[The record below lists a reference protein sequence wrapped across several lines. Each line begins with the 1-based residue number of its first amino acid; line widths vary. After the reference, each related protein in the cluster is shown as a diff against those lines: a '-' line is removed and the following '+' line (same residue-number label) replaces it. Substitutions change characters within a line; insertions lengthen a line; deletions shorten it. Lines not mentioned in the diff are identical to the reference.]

1 MKFFR
6 VIGRSIRD
14 ALKSVARNFSLS
26 IASITCVMITL
37 IIVGVA
43 LVVTYNVE
51 DATNKLKKDLSI
63 VVFVSNDAD
72 EFDIKSLETQIKGI
86 DNVDADTVAYRDKAS
101 IKKDMMDSNDTFQ
114 NIMENW
120 DDKENPLQNI
130 YTVKVVDANKIAETA
145 TAIKNLSKVT
155 LVKYGEGMV
164 EQLLMAFNGVEKF
177 SFVAVIALVL
187 VTIFLI
193 INTIK
198 LTIFSRKREISIMR
212 LVGASNSSIK
222 LPFIFEGMF
231 IGIIGSIIPVI
242 LVVYGYYW
250 VFKILNGKLL
260 TDLISLLTPG
270 SIVIKISLFIVAIGA
285 IVGMIGSSSAV
296 RKYLK
301 V

>member
-6 VIGRSIRD
+6 VIGRSLRD
-14 ALKSVARNFSLS
+14 SLKSVGRNISLS
-26 IASITCVMITL
+26 LASITCVMITL

-43 LVVTYNVE
+43 LVISYNVE
-51 DATNKLKKDLSI
+51 DATRELKKDLSI
-63 VVFVSNDAD
+63 FAFVSKDAD
-72 EFDIKSLETQIKGI
+72 EFDIKAIETGIKAI
-86 DNVDADTVAYRDKAS
+86 DNVDVDAVIFRDKAS
-101 IKKDMMDSNDTFQ
+101 LKKEMMDSSETFQ
-114 NIMENW
+114 NIMEDW

-130 YTVKVVDANKIAETA
+130 YVVKVIDANKIGETA
-145 TAIKNLSKVT
+145 TAIKNISKVS

-164 EQLLMAFNGVEKF
+164 DQLLVAFNGVEKF
-177 SFVAVIALVL
+177 SFVAVIALVV

-212 LVGASNSSIK
+212 LVGSSNISIK

-231 IGIIGSIIPVI
+231 IGLIGSIIPVG
-242 LVVYGYYW
+242 LVVYGYFWVYKILGGKLITDIIKLLPPSAI
-250 VFKILNGKLL
+250 VFKIA
-260 TDLISLLTPG
+260 I
-270 SIVIKISLFIVAIGA
+270 FIVVIGA
-285 IVGMIGSSSAV
+285 VVGMVGSSSAV